1 MLAAEA
7 REFRLESSSGNLSPS
22 FPAYRHCISPSLV
35 HLPWAPPYVLCHCP
49 ICPGNPPLLP
59 ATHRTRSQAP
69 HPQPLQGLAA
79 PALLFLAL
87 LELRLHS
94 GGCPTLPSKAPS
106 AVPTLP
112 CQAAPLTFH
121 VFIAFPWHWVTW
133 AHIPSTRFL
142 DQVANR
148 SLPDT
153 HSANVPTKA
162 CLAQPSRL
170 HPGVSR
176 DGNESTRGHHL
187 GFLLGEVGRRCRQT
201 GPAYT
206 SCPHLSW
213 RVGCPLL
220 AEEAKESSLPEELA

>member
-1 MLAAEA
+1 M
-7 REFRLESSSGNLSPS
+7 
-22 FPAYRHCISPSLV
+22 
-35 HLPWAPPYVLCHCP
+35 
-49 ICPGNPPLLP
+49 P

-87 LELRLHS
+87 LELCLRS
-94 GGCPTLPSKAPS
+94 GGCPSLPSRAPS
-106 AVPTLP
+106 AVPTIP
-112 CQAAPLTFH
+112 CQAAPLTFR

-153 HSANVPTKA
+153 HSANVSTTA
-162 CLAQPSRL
+162 CLTQPSQL
-170 HPGVSR
+170 HPRGSR
-176 DGNESTRGHHL
+176 DGNESTWGHHHL
-187 GFLLGEVGRRCRQT
+187 GFLLGEVGRRCRRLA
-201 GPAYT
+201 PAYT

-213 RVGCPLL
+213 KTGCPLL
-220 AEEAKESSLPEELA
+220 AEEARESSLPKELVYVGIHPSGPLSGLQA